1 MPIKFNITKHDVLAS
16 KFRQLVQRTNGS
28 DFTTDDAGDD
38 LLHAQATLIAS
49 FSPGHSWQTNRA
61 IIERDSERLRAS
73 PEVKNEYL
81 AAKKSRWKMVGSK
94 DIQEVSQ
101 MNMPDSL
108 FSVWLAF
115 NTEKEKRE
123 VYRVAWTNLNREFAE
138 ECDNRERAVDAT
150 ARV

>member
-1 MPIKFNITKHDVLAS
+1 MPIKFNITKHDILAS
-16 KFRQLVQRTNGS
+16 RFHQLIQRSNGGV
-28 DFTTDDAGDD
+28 FVGDDA
-38 LLHAQATLIAS
+38 LLHAQATLVAS

-61 IIERDSERLRAS
+61 IIERDSERLRSS

-115 NTEKEKRE
+115 NTEKERRE